1 MTSNKGVKEFL
12 IEEIAGDDSDE
23 GDEDDMEFDGD
34 IDVHELDSQIEKSK
48 IRISCQRIWLIS
60 STILQVLRRQRK
72 TTP

>member
-34 IDVHELDSQIEKSK
+34 IDVHELDSQIEK
-48 IRISCQRIWLIS
+48 
-60 STILQVLRRQRK
+60 
-72 TTP
+72 